1 MAEQKKKDERKR
13 NYATLVYPDSAPEN
27 WQEILSELKIPVFIS
42 PLHDKDVNADGKP
55 KKPHYHVQF
64 IFDGKKSDDQF
75 KEIIAKFGGVGVEDV
90 QSLRGY
96 ARYLCHLDNPDKA
109 QYNTS
114 MVKALGGADYFSVI
128 GRMTDKAQAC
138 REMQTYIN
146 ENDIICFADLADYAA
161 ANNSQWYDCLLN
173 SGAYYIK
180 EYIKSRTWK
189 LYKVREQ

>member
-128 GRMTDKAQAC
+128 LPITEK
-138 REMQTYIN
+138 
-146 ENDIICFADLADYAA
+146 
-161 ANNSQWYDCLLN
+161 
-173 SGAYYIK
+173 
-180 EYIKSRTWK
+180 
-189 LYKVREQ
+189 